1 LSDKSSWEKTRH
13 RIQQR
18 QLEAVAP
25 LLNVK
30 NAKSLRAEVLKLLT
44 QASSEKLLRTR
55 PHELHGLVKLTP
67 KPKEGHNVSAV
78 MVGDPQA
85 KNFKRDPNKPH
96 IARHDGAWFDF
107 SILVDETSKPAQI
120 IGFDFELRFP
130 AGSPAS
136 CIRYDLNQPDHA
148 NQSKGFRFHVHPGSD
163 DDDFMIHSAPM
174 TPIEI
179 LQQFLYGLPIPTKPR
194 ATGKSHPDDF

>member
-1 LSDKSSWEKTRH
+1 LSDNASWEETRH

-18 QLEAVAP
+18 QLEVVAP

-30 NAKSLRAEVLKLLT
+30 SAKFLRAEVFNLLT
-44 QASSEKLLRTR
+44 QASNEKLLETR
-55 PHELHGLVKLTP
+55 SDELYGLVKLTP
-67 KPKEGHNVSAV
+67 QSEHGDKVSAV
-78 MVGDPQA
+78 MVGDTQS

-136 CIRYDLNQPDHA
+136 CIRYDLNTPGHD
-148 NQSKGFRFHVHPGSD
+148 NQGKGFRFHVHPGSD
-163 DDDFMIHSAPM
+163 DDEFMIHSGPL

-194 ATGKSHPDDF
+194 TTPK

>member
-1 LSDKSSWEKTRH
+1 LSGKAAWEETRH

-18 QLEAVAP
+18 QLEVVAP

-30 NAKSLRAEVLKLLT
+30 SAKFLRAEVFNLLT
-44 QASSEKLLRTR
+44 QASNEKLLKTR
-55 PHELHGLVKLTP
+55 PDELYGLVKLTP
-67 KPKEGHNVSAV
+67 QPEHGDNVSAV
-78 MVGDPQA
+78 MVGDTQS
-85 KNFKRDPNKPH
+85 KNFKRDPSKPH

-107 SILVDETSKPAQI
+107 SILVDGTSKPAQI

-130 AGSPAS
+130 PGSPAS
-136 CIRYDLNQPDHA
+136 CIRYDLNTPGHD
-148 NQSKGFRFHVHPGSD
+148 NQGKGWRFHVHPGSD
-163 DDDFMIHSAPM
+163 DDEFMIHSGPL

-194 ATGKSHPDDF
+194 TQPQPTNKGG